1 MPEELEVELWSDQ
14 SGPMFRLKPVSQ
26 VPWTESLFEGASLQ
40 KGIISTVYRSLLI
53 IRRHSVRYLPATTR
67 CIPRNCFTT
76 GGNYIWEGSRKM
88 LLNSK
93 LP

>member
-1 MPEELEVELWSDQ
+1 MRNCQKSD
-14 SGPMFRLKPVSQ
+14 PVMSL

-53 IRRHSVRYLPATTR
+53 IGRHSVRYLPTTTR

-76 GGNYIWEGSRKM
+76 GENGNYIWEGGREM

>member
-1 MPEELEVELWSDQ
+1 MAQCSD
-14 SGPMFRLKPVSQ
+14 SEPVSL

-53 IRRHSVRYLPATTR
+53 IGRHSVRYLPAIMR
-67 CIPRNCFTT
+67 CILKNCFTT
-76 GGNYIWEGSRKM
+76 GENGNYIWEGGREM